1 MLPEEWKVRRA
12 IAIRL
17 GSLEDVVLTI
27 PRLQELRQSLPSAAI
42 TLMTSYAIS
51 QPEVLSWVDDVL
63 VHEGTLFTS
72 NTERELALIKTLSS
86 RAFDAAVIFTNDGES
101 PYPLAYIC
109 YLAGIPLRLGR
120 SLEFGGSVLG
130 IVQTV

>member
-1 MLPEEWKVRRA
+1 VLPEEWKVQRA

-27 PRLQELRQSLPSAAI
+27 PRLQELRQSLPDAAI
-42 TLMTSYAIS
+42 TLMTNHAGIQSK
-51 QPEVLSWVDDVL
+51 VLPWIDDIL
-63 VHEGTLFTS
+63 VHEEALFTS
-72 NTERELALIKTLSS
+72 NTEGELALIEMLSN

-120 SLEFGGSVLG
+120 SLEFGGSVLMITQSG
-130 IVQTV
+130 